1 MGDEMKIYVDAI
13 LLLNFGFD
21 FLLLLA
27 TSYLLK
33 RNIPIHKIIIGALF
47 GSLSILFLFLTISSF
62 SLFVFKIVISVGMIL
77 ITFSFKNIHY
87 FFKNIIYL
95 YFNSMIL
102 GGFLYLL
109 NIQFS
114 YKQVGLI
121 FYHNGLSVN
130 FLLLIFSSPIMI
142 YFYVRQLK
150 HLRLYQKNYY
160 KVSFTL
166 KKTYQLNGFVDTGN
180 RIKSIYFGK
189 GIHLLNKNIFQEEVP
204 YFYEPITTVN
214 GTSMIKCF
222 RVNQI
227 MIDNKVIRDVI
238 FGISEEYFKLDVDVI
253 LNSTI
258 WEEMNDCLDNKIY

>member
-1 MGDEMKIYVDAI
+1 MKIYVDAI

-33 RNIPIHKIIIGALF
+33 RNISIYKIIIGTLF
-47 GSLSILFLFLTISSF
+47 GSLSILFLFLPISSF
-62 SLFVFKIVISVGMIL
+62 SLFLFKIVISVGMIL

-95 YFNSMIL
+95 YFNSMLL

-114 YKQVGLI
+114 YKHTGLI

-130 FLLLIFSSPIMI
+130 FFLLIILSPVMI
-142 YFYVRQLK
+142 YFYIKQLK
-150 HLRLYQKNYY
+150 HLKCNQKNYY
-160 KVSFTL
+160 KITFTL
-166 KKTYQLNGFVDTGN
+166 NNKYQLNGFLDTGN
-180 RIKSIYFGK
+180 QTQSIYFHK
-189 GIHLLNKNIFQEEVP
+189 GIHILNKNILKEDVE
-204 YFYEPITTVN
+204 YFYEPITTIH
-214 GTSMIKCF
+214 GTSLMKCF
-222 RVNQI
+222 
-227 MIDNKVIRDVI
+227 KVHEIIVDDKIVKDVI

-253 LNSTI
+253 LNSKI
-258 WEEMNDCLDNKIY
+258 WEEMNVKLDN